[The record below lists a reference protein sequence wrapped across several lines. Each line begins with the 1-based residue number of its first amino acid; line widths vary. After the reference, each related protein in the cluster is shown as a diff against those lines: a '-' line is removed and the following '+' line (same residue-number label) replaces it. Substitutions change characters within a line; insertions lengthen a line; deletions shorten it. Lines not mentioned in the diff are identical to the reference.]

1 MTKKSPLRALRTLSR
16 IMTLGVIGLVVYVL
30 MHFLPGGWGTGQGPG
45 EGGRVQQDGAT
56 DGTADAPDT
65 PRETQVTTDG
75 SSPDILNALHDRTA
89 EDGVVEG
96 GLSDD
101 EPSNDPRTVTGP
113 ERAAL
118 ASGILTILIDEH
130 NYFLAIPDGND
141 WRYSPITLARAR
153 DLSTRAAGD
162 SNGIRVRILRRST
175 SRASAEH
182 RLMNELQDAGL
193 EPDAIFMSS
202 QLEPAN

>member
-1 MTKKSPLRALRTLSR
+1 MSKKSPLRALRTLSR
-16 IMTLGVIGLVVYVL
+16 MMTLAIVGLIVYVL
-30 MHFLPGGWGTGQGPG
+30 MHFLPGGWGTGRGPG
-45 EGGRVQQDGAT
+45 DGNETRSTESSDDESQSPSETLVQT
-56 DGTADAPDT
+56 DGTKPDVLTAMHEATSDTRLSPDPSADAENIRSIT
-65 PRETQVTTDG
+65 
-75 SSPDILNALHDRTA
+75 SA
-89 EDGVVEG
+89 
-96 GLSDD
+96 
-101 EPSNDPRTVTGP
+101 

-118 ASGILTILIDEH
+118 SGGILTILIDEH
-130 NYFLAIPDGND
+130 NYFLAIPDGSD
-141 WRYSPITLARAR
+141 WRYTPLTLTRAR
-153 DLSTRAAGD
+153 ELSTRAGGD